1 MDNLT
6 HSLVG
11 WTLARAGLGRGVPYA
26 TATLVLASNAPDLD
40 IVMALAGGIEYLGTH
55 RGPSHGPLG
64 VAGLGLVT
72 VGIIAAWARWR
83 RRRGA
88 ERPGNGARP
97 PWLQWLGLAMLGIV
111 GHVLMDLPTA
121 YGTRPFSPF
130 DWTWYALDWMP
141 IVDVYLWGILVAS
154 LVVGHAT
161 GRRTRAAIVALALM
175 TADYAARAALHE
187 RALADGARF
196 AASGAEHPC
205 AAAPTLVVH
214 PAGAAPAPPGPDP
227 CLVAAALPTFVSP
240 FVWRII
246 RQHAT
251 GYELSDRRALG
262 RAAVTGAIRIASDT
276 GSEVRHA
283 QNTDGARIYLDFARF
298 PLARLASRTATTT
311 AVRLLDARFIGLPAT
326 TDVGELPG
334 TLSVTITVDVTGRI
348 IEQRF
353 GR

>member
-40 IVMALAGGIEYLGTH
+40 IVMALSGGIEYLGAH

-64 VAGLGLVT
+64 VIGLGLVT
-72 VGIIAAWARWR
+72 AGIVGAWARWQR
-83 RRRGA
+83 RDGQA
-88 ERPGNGARP
+88 RPGDDARP
-97 PWLQWLGLAMLGIV
+97 PWSRWLALSMLGIV

-141 IVDVYLWGILVAS
+141 IIDVYLWGILAAS
-154 LVVGHAT
+154 LIVGHAT
-161 GRRTRAAIVALALM
+161 RRRTRAAIVALALM
-175 TADYAARAALHE
+175 TVDYGARAALHQ
-187 RALADGARF
+187 RALADGALF
-196 AASGAEHPC
+196 AASGSHSPC

-214 PAGAAPAPPGPDP
+214 PAGSKPAPPGPDP

-240 FVWRII
+240 FVWRIV
-246 RQHAT
+246 RQHPT
-251 GYELSDRRALG
+251 GYELSDRRVFDQ
-262 RAAVTGAIRIASDT
+262 AATGAIRIASDA
-276 GSEVRHA
+276 GPDVMHA
-283 QNTDGARIYLDFARF
+283 RNTVGGRVYLDFARF
-298 PLARLASRTATTT
+298 PLARIASRTGTTT

-326 TDVGELPG
+326 THAGALPG
-334 TLSVTITVDVTGRI
+334 TLSVTIMVDASGRA